1 MAKLDSPDVI
11 EDVGIKN
18 KLLEDKKSKEDDVKL
33 VK

>member
-1 MAKLDSPDVI
+1 MAKIDSPDVI

-18 KLLEDKKSKEDDVKL
+18 NLLEDERKKEDDVKL

>member
-1 MAKLDSPDVI
+1 MAKIDSPDVI

-18 KLLEDKKSKEDDVKL
+18 NLLEDERNKEEDVKL